1 MPLPSKSDIV
11 TLDYVDWS
19 LPSFWVEAK
28 SLDSGSLDYID
39 WSLPIV
45 GTAAST
51 SPVVVSSNVYVNVS
65 GTWKQASQ
73 VYVNVSGVWKD
84 VVDDKFYVKVGA
96 SWKS

>member
-19 LPSFWVEAK
+19 LPSIWVEAK
-28 SLDSGSLDYID
+28 SLDSGSLDYVD
-39 WSLPIV
+39 WSVPIV
-45 GTAAST
+45 GTAST
-51 SPVVVSSNVYVNVS
+51 SVVVVSSNVYVNVN

-73 VYVNVSGVWKD
+73 VYVNVGGVWKD
-84 VVDDKFYVKVGA
+84 VVNDKLYVKVGA

>member
-1 MPLPSKSDIV
+1 MPLPSKSDII

-19 LPSFWVEAK
+19 LPSIWVEAK

-45 GTAAST
+45 GAAST
-51 SPVVVSSNVYVNVS
+51 SAVVVSSNVYVKVS
-65 GTWKQASQ
+65 GAWKQASQ
-73 VYVNVSGVWKD
+73 VYVNVGGVWKD
-84 VVDDKFYVKVGA
+84 VVDDKFYVKVGT